1 MEMDNEPDLTT
12 DEWKAQIAFQVWAAL
27 RRAAKDEPELLHNPY
42 YEALCWETHDEFQ
55 RAFARCS

>member
-1 MEMDNEPDLTT
+1 MEKTPETQLSP
-12 DEWKAQIAFQVWAAL
+12 DEWKAHTAFQVWAAL
-27 RRAAKDEPELLHNPY
+27 RRAAADEPELLGNPY